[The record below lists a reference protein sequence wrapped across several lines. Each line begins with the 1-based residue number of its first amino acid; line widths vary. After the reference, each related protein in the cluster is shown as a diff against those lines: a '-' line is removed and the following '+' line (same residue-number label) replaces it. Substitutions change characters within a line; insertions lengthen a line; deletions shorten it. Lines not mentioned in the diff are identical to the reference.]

1 MGEIIACL
9 NADKNDLAEGKQ
21 MMLERWG
28 KIAGVWFSSYIIW
41 TLKAPI
47 QYN

>member
-1 MGEIIACL
+1 MSFCCCFKMGEIIACL

-28 KIAGVWFSSYIIW
+28 LEYGF
-41 TLKAPI
+41 
-47 QYN
+47 QGM